1 MKCKHHP
8 SRQAEYFC
16 SSCGIP
22 LCQDC
27 AEEARP
33 EEYYCFQCAMLHS
46 ISEVGTSIKD
56 KREKKHE
63 KTLEKKKEW
72 GPFQYFMIVASA
84 LIVVMWGVILFGSQ
98 KAPEGVGD
106 IAKNARV
113 FMFMVDATIKRY
125 AHYEG
130 NKYPEQLLDLVP
142 KYLQLKDEN
151 LFHLNKLSYQRDPK
165 VGYYLSLA
173 NPKPGTMNINI
184 SSKGIQYKPL
194 PEEGV

>member
-98 KAPEGVGD
+98 KAPEAAGD
-106 IAKNARV
+106 IFKNDRA
-113 FMFMVDATIKRY
+113 FLFMVDGAIKRY

-130 NKYPEQLLDLVP
+130 NKYPEILTDLSP
-142 KYLQLKDEN
+142 KYLPMKEN
-151 LFHLNKLSYQRDPK
+151 DFFHLKRLSYRKDPK
-165 VGYYLSLA
+165 VGYLLSMA
-173 NPKPGTMNINI
+173 STKPGEMKIII
-184 SSKGIQYKPL
+184 SSKGISYKSSSG
-194 PEEGV
+194 EGV